1 MVGDEENE
9 VRFQKVELVIA
20 DHSRILG
27 EHGRRIDDSHLT
39 LEAHGKILAEHG
51 THLETQSKL
60 LKALQDNTATQKR
73 MIEVGE
79 AVIEALGWAA
89 KAAKFIACFAGAIA
103 AVIAACKS
111 IKF

>member
-1 MVGDEENE
+1 MAAGEEDD
-9 VRFQKVELVIA
+9 VRFQKVELQIA

-27 EHGRRIDDSHLT
+27 EHGRRIDDAHVI
-39 LEAHGKILAEHG
+39 LEGHVAVLAEHG
-51 THLETQSKL
+51 AHIETQSKFI
-60 LKALQDNTATQKR
+60 KALQENTATQKR

-89 KAAKFIACFAGAIA
+89 KAAKWITCFAGMIA
-103 AVIAACKS
+103 AVVAAVRT